1 MEIVKDRRYRSEG
14 PEGEEKSFSSSV
26 GREL

>member
-1 MEIVKDRRYRSEG
+1 VEIVKDRRYRSKG
-14 PEGEEKSFSSSV
+14 PEGEKKSFPSSV

>member
-1 MEIVKDRRYRSEG
+1 MEIVKDRRYRSKG

>member
-1 MEIVKDRRYRSEG
+1 MEIVKDRRYSSKG
-14 PEGEEKSFSSSV
+14 TEGEEKNFSSSV